1 MNTFA
6 RALVTAGATAL
17 LCMTPPLHARAATG
31 TFTYYIGDGR
41 ERVLQNPQ
49 DNECYSVLDAG
60 GLVENG
66 TDATVVFFAHAGCTD
81 EGIATL
87 APGGW
92 RAVRNFGSFVF
103 VRPNG

>member
-1 MNTFA
+1 MNTFG

-17 LCMTPPLHARAATG
+17 LCMTLPLDAQAAAG
-31 TFTYYIGDGR
+31 EFTYYIGDGR

-49 DNECYSVLDAG
+49 DNECYSVIDAG
-60 GLVENG
+60 GLVENA
-66 TDATVVFFAHAGCTD
+66 TDATVVFFAHAGCTG

-92 RAVRNFGSFVF
+92 TAVRNFGSFMF
-103 VRPNG
+103 LRPNG